1 MADYGHEETDKR
13 LEALEK
19 RVAAVYKQASEEMQ
33 QKLAQW
39 YKDFERLDKQK
50 AALVDAGKLSKAD
63 YLAWRKGKMV
73 ESGRLKALVDTLT
86 ADYVNSDK
94 IAMQIVR
101 GDLTDVYALNANYAA
116 YSIERDTGLDLS
128 WTLYD
133 HSTVER
139 LIRED
144 PDVLPL
150 PSVNVPLDERWN
162 RQHLNN
168 AITQGIL
175 QGESIPHIAD
185 RLQRILGMDH
195 TAAVRSARTATTAAE
210 CAGRI
215 GTYKYAE
222 SLGIQLKQMWR
233 ATLDGRTRHTH
244 RLLDSQV
251 VDIGQPFEV
260 DGYELKYPGDPS
272 APGYLVYNCRCTV
285 VSVDKFHDPNAPR
298 ASKLGEVS
306 YEDWKAGKEV
316 EPTNIWGI
324 SQTNTG
330 NTVDSNLSSDI
341 IKEKV
346 LSTPIKSS
354 ESHYKQLLDDLEM
367 TSLNGDLDYNPV
379 KMQKTG
385 LTEDEIIAAL
395 AGGDKTRGSCAS
407 LGLAYIG
414 QKQGWD
420 VLDFRDGESRW
431 FFSSA
436 RNLRVLSEADGIKT
450 FRADGASSMTVG
462 NRLLKMCENGKEYY
476 LSAGRH
482 AAIVRK
488 TNEGVLQYLELQ
500 SSIKSGWTNFNGNP
514 RYTLKTRFGCTQTS
528 GPAAYYDFMIDIADS
543 NFNTDDFKSLMGY
556 INTAADKQRKG
567 SSGTIK

>member
-1 MADYGHEETDKR
+1 MADYGHRETDKR

-63 YLAWRKGKMV
+63 YLAWRKGKML
-73 ESGRLKALVDTLT
+73 ESGRLKTLVDTLT

-101 GDLTDVYALNANYAA
+101 GDLTDVYAFNANYAA

-133 HSTVER
+133 HSAVER
-139 LIRED
+139 MIRED

-150 PSVNVPLDERWN
+150 PSVDIPLDERWN

-233 ATLDGRTRHTH
+233 ATLDGRTRHAH

-316 EPTNIWGI
+316 NATNKWGTY
-324 SQTNTG
+324 SRNAQKS
-330 NTVDSNLSSDI
+330 VDYSLENGIINIGRSLGAKARNYDVKLPNREIVHLTEGTSVTHVNIIAGKGRNRKIDI
-341 IKEKV
+341 V
-346 LSTPIKSS
+346 NV
-354 ESHYKQLLDDLEM
+354 LLDRYPGTQE
-367 TSLNGDLDYNPV
+367 SEWVKAKGVGYIDY
-379 KMQKTG
+379 
-385 LTEDEIIAAL
+385 
-395 AGGDKTRGSCAS
+395 
-407 LGLAYIG
+407 
-414 QKQGWD
+414 
-420 VLDFRDGESRW
+420 DGESYKAELHW
-431 FFSSA
+431 YEEPSVG
-436 RNLRVLSEADGIKT
+436 RVEWKVKPDADGNWFI
-450 FRADGASSMTVG
+450 
-462 NRLLKMCENGKEYY
+462 E
-476 LSAGRH
+476 
-482 AAIVRK
+482 
-488 TNEGVLQYLELQ
+488 
-500 SSIKSGWTNFNGNP
+500 
-514 RYTLKTRFGCTQTS
+514 
-528 GPAAYYDFMIDIADS
+528 
-543 NFNTDDFKSLMGY
+543 DD
-556 INTAADKQRKG
+556 
-567 SSGTIK
+567 